1 MPRFAGR
8 AVNFAGWVL
17 RNLGAAARAVD
28 LHQEALELGQR
39 QGTAEV
45 TIAALEDLA
54 EQRLEVGDADAAQAR
69 LAEAAG
75 PADRRSGLR
84 LAA

>member
-17 RNLGAAARAVD
+17 RNLGAWA
-28 LHQEALELGQR
+28 EALDQHQQALEVAQR
-39 QGTAEV
+39 DGTAEV

-54 EQRLEVGDADAAQAR
+54 EHEPG
-69 LAEAAG
+69 
-75 PADRRSGLR
+75 RR
-84 LAA
+84 